1 MEQVIDLLK
10 NRDLSIPYVLF
21 SNYKKLNIT
30 DTELIVIIYLIN
42 LDNLTYNP
50 KEISNVLN
58 IKMNDVL
65 EIINNLVE
73 KGIISLD
80 IVKINKI
87 SSEVINLDLLYEKLA
102 FVVIKKDKEEVKSNT
117 LFDAFEQELGR
128 GLTPIEFEIINGW
141 LDIDYSEELVICALK
156 EAIYN
161 GISNFRYID
170 RILFEWSK
178 KGIKTKEDVEKNK
191 REFKKSKNN
200 NIDIIEDYDW
210 LNDRGNN

>member
-30 DTELIVIIYLIN
+30 DTELIILIYLLN
-42 LDNLTYNP
+42 MDNLTYNP

-73 KGIISLD
+73 KGIISLNV
-80 IVKINKI
+80 VKVNKI

-102 FVVIKKDKEEVKSNT
+102 FVVIKKDKEEVKSNN
-117 LFDAFEQELGR
+117 LYDAFEQELGR

-141 LDIDYSEELVICALK
+141 LDIDYTEELIICALK

-210 LNDRGNN
+210 LNDRENN

>member
-1 MEQVIDLLK
+1 MEQVIDLLR

-30 DTELIVIIYLIN
+30 DTELIILIYLLN
-42 LDNLTYNP
+42 LDNLTFNP
-50 KEISNVLN
+50 KEISNVLS

-65 EIINNLVE
+65 EIISNLVE

-80 IVKINKI
+80 IVKVNKI

-102 FVVIKKDKEEVKSNT
+102 FLVIKKDKEEEKSSN
-117 LFDAFEQELGR
+117 LFDIFEQELGR

-161 GISNFRYID
+161 GVSNFRYID
-170 RILFEWSK
+170 RILFEWNK

-191 REFKKSKNN
+191 REFKKAKNN

-210 LNDRGNN
+210 LNDRSNN